1 MKVLGITGG
10 VGSGKSEVLNYLRET
25 YGAVV
30 CQMDE
35 TAKRLQEKGTGC
47 FRKIAEA
54 FGPEPSASLAIF
66 RTTEAFGPEIIGAGG
81 ELDREKLG
89 ARVFSDPEQLRLLN
103 SIVHPEVLL
112 SVSAD
117 IRKHGEAGTRLYV
130 VEAALLPDVG
140 GELCDEIWYIYASEE
155 VRRERLKASRHYSDE
170 KITDMIASQPSE
182 ETFRRACTAVIDNS
196 GPFENTER
204 QIGERLRL

>member
-10 VGSGKSEVLNYLRET
+10 VGYGKSEVLNYLREA

-54 FGPEPSASLAIF
+54 FGPE
-66 RTTEAFGPEIIGAGG
+66 IIGADG
-81 ELDREKLG
+81 ELDRKKLG

-103 SIVHPEVLL
+103 SIVHPEVLR

-117 IRKHGEAGTRLYV
+117 IRKHTEEGTPLYV

>member
-10 VGSGKSEVLNYLRET
+10 VGSGKSEVLNYLREA

-54 FGPEPSASLAIF
+54 FGPE
-66 RTTEAFGPEIIGAGG
+66 IIGADG
-81 ELDREKLG
+81 ELDRKKLG
-89 ARVFSDPEQLRLLN
+89 ARVFSDSEQLRLLN
-103 SIVHPEVLL
+103 SIVHPEVLR

-117 IRKHGEAGTRLYV
+117 IRKHTEEGTPLYV

>member
-10 VGSGKSEVLNYLRET
+10 VGSGKSEVLNYLREA

-47 FRKIAEA
+47 FRKI
-54 FGPEPSASLAIF
+54 
-66 RTTEAFGPEIIGAGG
+66 TEAFGPEIIGADG
-81 ELDREKLG
+81 ELDRKKLG

-103 SIVHPEVLL
+103 SIVHPEVLR

-117 IRKHGEAGTRLYV
+117 IRKHTEEGTPLYV

>member
-10 VGSGKSEVLNYLRET
+10 VGSGKSEVLNYLREA

-54 FGPEPSASLAIF
+54 FGPE
-66 RTTEAFGPEIIGAGG
+66 IIGADG
-81 ELDREKLG
+81 ELDRKKLG

-103 SIVHPEVLL
+103 SIVHPEVLR

-182 ETFRRACTAVIDNS
+182 ETFRRTCTAVIDNS

>member
-10 VGSGKSEVLNYLRET
+10 VGSGKSEVLNYLREA

-54 FGPEPSASLAIF
+54 FGS
-66 RTTEAFGPEIIGAGG
+66 EIIGADG
-81 ELDREKLG
+81 ELDRKKLG

-103 SIVHPEVLL
+103 SIVHPEVLR

-117 IRKHGEAGTRLYV
+117 IRKHTEEGTPLYV

-196 GPFENTER
+196 GTFENTER

>member
-10 VGSGKSEVLNYLRET
+10 VGSGKSEVLNYLREA

-54 FGPEPSASLAIF
+54 FGPE
-66 RTTEAFGPEIIGAGG
+66 IIGADG
-81 ELDREKLG
+81 ELDRKKLG

-103 SIVHPEVLL
+103 SIVHPEVLR

-117 IRKHGEAGTRLYV
+117 IRKHTEEGTPLYV

-140 GELCDEIWYIYASEE
+140 GELCDEIWYIYFSEE

-196 GPFENTER
+196 GTFENTER

>member
-10 VGSGKSEVLNYLRET
+10 VGSGKSEVLNYLREA

-47 FRKIAEA
+47 FRKI
-54 FGPEPSASLAIF
+54 
-66 RTTEAFGPEIIGAGG
+66 TEAFGADIVGADG
-81 ELDREKLG
+81 ELDRKKLG
-89 ARVFSDPEQLRLLN
+89 ERVFSDPEQLRLLN

-112 SVSAD
+112 CVSAD
-117 IRKHGEAGTRLYV
+117 IGRHAKAGTPLYV

-170 KITDMIASQPSE
+170 KITDMIASQPPE

>member
-10 VGSGKSEVLNYLRET
+10 VGSGKSEVLNYLREA

-54 FGPEPSASLAIF
+54 FGPE
-66 RTTEAFGPEIIGAGG
+66 IIGADG
-81 ELDREKLG
+81 ELDRKKLG

-103 SIVHPEVLL
+103 SIVHPEVLR

-117 IRKHGEAGTRLYV
+117 IRKHTEEGTPLYV
-130 VEAALLPDVG
+130 VEAALLPDVA
-140 GELCDEIWYIYASEE
+140 CAASFFFSCSNAACIAPCPSKAM
-155 VRRERLKASRHYSDE
+155 RR
-170 KITDMIASQPSE
+170 T
-182 ETFRRACTAVIDNS
+182 
-196 GPFENTER
+196 
-204 QIGERLRL
+204 

>member
-10 VGSGKSEVLNYLRET
+10 VGSGKSEVLNYLREA

-47 FRKIAEA
+47 FRKIAE
-54 FGPEPSASLAIF
+54 
-66 RTTEAFGPEIIGAGG
+66 TFGPEIIGADG
-81 ELDREKLG
+81 ELDRKKLG

-103 SIVHPEVLL
+103 SIVHPEVLR

-117 IRKHGEAGTRLYV
+117 IRKHTEEGTPLYV

>member
-10 VGSGKSEVLNYLRET
+10 VGSGKSEVLNYLREA

-54 FGPEPSASLAIF
+54 FGPE
-66 RTTEAFGPEIIGAGG
+66 IIGADG
-81 ELDREKLG
+81 ELDRKKLG

-103 SIVHPEVLL
+103 SIVHPEVLR

-117 IRKHGEAGTRLYV
+117 IRKHTEEGTPLYV
-130 VEAALLPDVG
+130 VEAALLPGVG
-140 GELCDEIWYIYASEE
+140 GALCDEIWYIYASEE

-196 GPFENTER
+196 GTFENTER

>member
-10 VGSGKSEVLNYLRET
+10 VGSGKSEVLNYLREA

-54 FGPEPSASLAIF
+54 FGPE
-66 RTTEAFGPEIIGAGG
+66 IIGADG
-81 ELDREKLG
+81 ELDRKKLG
-89 ARVFSDPEQLRLLN
+89 ARVFSDSEQLRLLN
-103 SIVHPEVLL
+103 SIVHPEVLR

-117 IRKHGEAGTRLYV
+117 IRKHTEEGTPLYV

-140 GELCDEIWYIYASEE
+140 GELCDEIWYIYVSEE